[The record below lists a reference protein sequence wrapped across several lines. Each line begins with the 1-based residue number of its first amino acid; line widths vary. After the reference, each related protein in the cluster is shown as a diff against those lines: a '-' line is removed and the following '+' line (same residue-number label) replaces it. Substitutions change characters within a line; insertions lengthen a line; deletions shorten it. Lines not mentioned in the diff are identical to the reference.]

1 MDLVRQMEKAV
12 GHTVRMID
20 GDDKVW
26 EGFVSGFTTDLD
38 NEEDD
43 APGYFSMD
51 LKVKE
56 GGKNI
61 YYEMAE
67 DEIKSIEVLD

>member
-1 MDLVRQMEKAV
+1 
-12 GHTVRMID
+12 MID
-20 GDDKVW
+20 SDDKVW